1 LPCSCH
7 ALAMFLPC
15 YCHVVMFLPWS
26 CHGLAMFLVY
36 YCRAL
41 AMFLPR
47 SCCAM
52 LLPRLGSNY
61 AVSAKNL
68 PLRAP
73 CGAQQTCD
81 AEPCDAARARRT
93 TQSPARHQWQDAPNN
108 YYFGPH
114 CGDATHTHH
123 QQHKHTHT
131 HTTNTRNKHTHT
143 HTHAHTHAH
152 ASKIMARARQEHG
165 NIMARSWQG
174 HGKNIHGKSMA
185 IPYGKS
191 MAR

>member
-1 LPCSCH
+1 MDLPCSWYIIAVLLPCFCH
-7 ALAMFLPC
+7 ALA
-15 YCHVVMFLPWS
+15 V
-26 CHGLAMFLVY
+26 
-36 YCRAL
+36 
-41 AMFLPR
+41 
-47 SCCAM
+47 CAM

-143 HTHAHTHAH
+143 HTHTRTHTRTCEQDHGTSTSRTWQYH
-152 ASKIMARARQEHG
+152 GKIMARTWQEHTWQEHG
-165 NIMARSWQG
+165 NTIWKEHGKIMARTWQ
-174 HGKNIHGKSMA
+174 
-185 IPYGKS
+185 
-191 MAR
+191 